1 MSSRRLLV
9 YLDAVGLAH
18 ASASSALSED
28 AARRLSETDTAE
40 VLAVSAHHYRPRYP
54 RTPRFWRGGD
64 DDEDSWP
71 EEPRWWD
78 WVGPAELS
86 TPEAAA
92 AFRVTPATVRQW
104 VRRGH
109 LDPLRRQGRTLIF
122 DARAVY
128 QASMATDKRNR
139 QPGGLA
145 PRTGRREGI
154 AAAGIPG
161 SLMRAEAT
169 AAQAAHLVGVSA
181 ATVRA
186 WVHRGHLAPAS
197 KSGRTPYHLVADV
210 VAVARRSEYR
220 PPRKYKPPM

>member
-28 AARRLSETDTAE
+28 AAQRLSETDTAE
-40 VLAVSAHHYRPRYP
+40 VLAVSAHHYRPRYR
-54 RTPRFWRGGD
+54 RTPRFWRYD
-64 DDEDSWP
+64 DDEDYWP
-71 EEPRWWD
+71 DELRWWD

-109 LDPLRRQGRTLIF
+109 LAPLRRQGRTLIF

-128 QASMATDKRNR
+128 RASIATDERNR
-139 QPGGLA
+139 QPGGTA
-145 PRTGRREGI
+145 PRTGRRKGI

-161 SLMRAEAT
+161 SLMRAQAT
-169 AAQAAHLVGVSA
+169 AAQAAHLVGVSE
-181 ATVRA
+181 ATVRTWA
-186 WVHRGHLAPAS
+186 HRGHLAPAS
-197 KSGRTPYHLVADV
+197 KSGRTAYYLVADV
-210 VAVARRSEYR
+210 VAVARRSAYR
-220 PPRKYKPPM
+220 PPRKIKPPM